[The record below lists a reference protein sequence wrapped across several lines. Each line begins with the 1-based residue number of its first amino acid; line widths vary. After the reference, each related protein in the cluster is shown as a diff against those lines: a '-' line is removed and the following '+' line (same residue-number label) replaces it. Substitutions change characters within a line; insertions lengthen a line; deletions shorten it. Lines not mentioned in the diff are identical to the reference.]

1 MQHILHQFFPTGLM
15 YSVNLVSFATWT
27 YSLNNYF
34 WRVLHAGHCL
44 RCCGGSGGWNRWN
57 LASWSGRQTQGYD
70 FDFRYWW
77 VLWRRYH
84 QVPKQN
90 CVAYLC
96 VYMCAGV
103 CEPRSDSLP
112 LSSALGQPS
121 GSTQGPQK
129 SHGLADRPLR
139 MVAKCVH
146 RGFTL
151 SELHVLANTKSR
163 EDVLLK
169 LLIT

>member
-1 MQHILHQFFPTGLM
+1 M
-15 YSVNLVSFATWT
+15 
-27 YSLNNYF
+27 
-34 WRVLHAGHCL
+34 
-44 RCCGGSGGWNRWN
+44 
-57 LASWSGRQTQGYD
+57 
-70 FDFRYWW
+70 
-77 VLWRRYH
+77 
-84 QVPKQN
+84 
-90 CVAYLC
+90 CVHVC
-96 VYMCAGV
+96 WCV

-112 LSSALGQPS
+112 FSSALGQVEF

-169 LLIT
+169 LLVT